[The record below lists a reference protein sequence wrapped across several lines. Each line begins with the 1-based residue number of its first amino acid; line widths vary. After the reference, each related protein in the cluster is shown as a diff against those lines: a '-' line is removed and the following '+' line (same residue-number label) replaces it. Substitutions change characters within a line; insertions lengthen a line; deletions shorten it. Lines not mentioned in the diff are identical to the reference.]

1 MDATGSVKGIDEKH
15 TPKTKKGWFKL
26 FVGVVVLAFVWFWI
40 NNPLVVTVTGSG
52 EVSTMPDTVVVSFV
66 VSSQNGNP
74 QSAISGVQAKVTLMK
89 AMLERYGLDESL
101 VQSQVTV
108 LPPALTQ
115 IEGVYDA
122 SITVSAKVNDYSK
135 AGEIVAILYSNGA
148 DLVTQPILSAD
159 DTEKLEKEA
168 LDKAMDDANEQINM
182 LAMQNLKFFRK
193 KVAVTQVTTPTTSS
207 VTSKTA
213 PEGLTPEEGLPEAS
227 DTFKVAKVVSVVYKM
242 W

>member
-1 MDATGSVKGIDEKH
+1 MDIAGVVKGAGEK
-15 TPKTKKGWFKL
+15 TPKTRKGWFKL
-26 FVGVVVLAFVWFWI
+26 FVGVVVLMFVWFWI
-40 NNPLVVTVTGSG
+40 NNPLIVTVTGSG

-74 QSAISGVQAKVTLMK
+74 QSAVSGAQAKVTLMK
-89 AMLERYGLDESL
+89 AILERYGLDESL

-115 IEGVYDA
+115 IEGIYDA
-122 SITVSAKVNDYSK
+122 SITVSAKVSDYSK
-135 AGEIVAILYSNGA
+135 AGELVAILYSNGA

-159 DTEKLEKEA
+159 DTEQLEKEA
-168 LDKAMDDANEQINM
+168 LNMAMDDANKQVNM
-182 LAMQNLKFFRK
+182 VAMQNLKLFRK

-213 PEGLTPEEGLPEAS
+213 PEGLTPEQGLPEAN